1 MLPYDL
7 IVLDIDGTLLDLY
20 GGSAKGDGS
29 GGNGGPIENGGVS
42 PAVLQA
48 IAAVRRAGIPVTV
61 ASGRTLD
68 YIRAQLPSLALT
80 QPVVTAQGAVV
91 GDPQTG
97 RVLALRALPLPSAL
111 DIAAWVNDTGR
122 TTVFYFADET
132 GARSTQ
138 IYQNCTEDDPAFRDP
153 LLDHLFGTP
162 RIPCPDF
169 LELLSA
175 PDAQPPI
182 KFITVN
188 DTRPADKQ
196 QGGAMEADLAP
207 LLQERFGPAVHITR
221 THPIL
226 VEGTA
231 QGVDKGTG
239 LETLCQLLDIDPA
252 RVLAIGD
259 SDNDIPVLERAGTAI
274 AMGDATPG
282 VRAVADWVAP
292 KVGEDGVAVAL
303 RKFVLD
309 RLA

>member
-1 MLPYDL
+1 MSPHASLPYDL

-20 GGSAKGDGS
+20 GRPE
-29 GGNGGPIENGGVS
+29 NGGQTENGGVS
-42 PAVLQA
+42 RAVLRA
-48 IAAVRRAGIPVTV
+48 IADVRRAGIPVTV

-68 YIRAQLPSLALT
+68 YIREKLPALELT

-97 RVLALRALPLPSAL
+97 RVLAMRALPLRQAL
-111 DIAAWVNDTGR
+111 DIAAWAADTAR
-122 TTVFYFADET
+122 ATVFYFADET
-132 GARSTQ
+132 GEGSTQ

-162 RIPCPDF
+162 RIPYPDF
-169 LELLSA
+169 LDLLSA
-175 PDAQPPI
+175 PDASPPI
-182 KFITVN
+182 KFITLN
-188 DTRPADKQ
+188 DMRPSSNE
-196 QGGAMEADLAP
+196 QGAAEADLAP
-207 LLQERFGPAVHITR
+207 VLQKRFGPAVHITR

-231 QGVDKGTG
+231 RGVDKGTG

-274 AMGDATPG
+274 AMGDATEG
-282 VRAVADWVAP
+282 VLAVADWVAP
-292 KVGEDGVAVAL
+292 GVGEDGVAVAL
-303 RKFVLD
+303 QKFVLD
-309 RLA
+309 RLG

>member
-20 GGSAKGDGS
+20 GGSAE
-29 GGNGGPIENGGVS
+29 NGGSAESSGAANKGGVS

-68 YIRAQLPSLALT
+68 YIRTQLPSLALT
-80 QPVVTAQGAVV
+80 QPVVTAQGAVI

-97 RVLALRALPLPSAL
+97 RVLALRALPLHKAL
-111 DIAAWVNDTGR
+111 DIAAWVDDTDH

-132 GARSTQ
+132 GERSTQ

-162 RIPCPDF
+162 RIPHPSF
-169 LELLSA
+169 LGLLSA
-175 PDAQPPI
+175 PDAQPPV

-188 DTRPADKQ
+188 DARPN
-196 QGGAMEADLAP
+196 GAAESDLAP
-207 LLQERFGPAVHITR
+207 VLQKRFGSAVHITR

-239 LETLCQLLDIDPA
+239 LEMLCQLLGVDPA

-259 SDNDIPVLERAGTAI
+259 SDNDIPVLKRAGTAI

-282 VRAVADWVAP
+282 VLAVADWVAP

-309 RLA
+309 KLT